1 VKFEPRRG
9 QAIGRIV
16 IKPSRSSILRPD
28 QTKGISKFVILD
40 AVGPDLLAKGLKVGD
55 VIVPRA
61 VGNVMMDDGASFRP
75 TVNEE
80 DILLVVRDWS
90 SLDEFHVQ
98 VDNGTR
104 YVPFSDA
111 LAAKSLGA
119 ISEAQDANSAA
130 A

>member
-1 VKFEPRRG
+1 MKFEPRRG
-9 QAIGRIV
+9 QAVGRIV

-40 AVGPDLLAKGLKVGD
+40 AIGPDLLAKGLNVGD
-55 VIVPRA
+55 VVVPRA

-80 DILLVVRDWS
+80 DILLVVRDWA

-98 VDNGTR
+98 TDNGAK
-104 YVPFSDA
+104 YVPFSDP

-119 ISEAQDANSAA
+119 IAESATKSAA